1 MTGKRSHCLYLNPSS
16 TPSYSLSHLLLRS
29 IRVTEWRCGNKVRST
44 RENKRLAKRGWWE
57 EQHNMKSKCGFQF
70 VIKKK
75 KETLLLQ
82 WWTKRRV
89 GKKRNFFKQKL
100 YNAPFQVLFL
110 YSLRIPPWETKLKW
124 MNYFTKLSSVINPF
138 KCLFERLIL
147 ACVSK
152 WLTPLST
159 TVAWFCFRGT
169 ICCSIK
175 EGEKALFRT
184 VFQLLRSRVIHTK
197 SSFKKNKTNRYSFLS
212 LWTTH

>member
-1 MTGKRSHCLYLNPSS
+1 MKIKDSQKGDGGRSN
-16 TPSYSLSHLLLRS
+16 T
-29 IRVTEWRCGNKVRST
+29 IWKV
-44 RENKRLAKRGWWE
+44 NVDFKLWL
-57 EQHNMKSKCGFQF
+57 
-70 VIKKK
+70 KK

-89 GKKRNFFKQKL
+89 GKKRNFFKQNL

-152 WLTPLST
+152 WLTPLLT

-197 SSFKKNKTNRYSFLS
+197 SSFKKTKPTGIPS
-212 LWTTH
+212 